1 MTMRIAALQ
10 FEARAG
16 AVQENLGRV
25 IEAAGTAA
33 KGGAGL
39 LIAPELCLPGYGA
52 GDAFE
57 SLAEPLDGPLVAKL
71 QDVCREAGI
80 AIIAGFGERRGGE
93 VANSAV
99 FLDGERAVAYHKA
112 FLYGPY
118 EKRHFVPGKP
128 ENVIV
133 EHGGL
138 KIGILICYDVEF
150 PENVRRLATAG
161 VDLVAVPTALP
172 GSPHAGFIAGS
183 VVPVRAFENQVHVV
197 YANLCGADGDFT
209 YAGLSTVAAP
219 DGRILASAGSGEEL
233 IFAEI
238 DPAAFDAS
246 REENPYL
253 GDLAAVMGKA

>member
-1 MTMRIAALQ
+1 MRIAALQ
-10 FEARAG
+10 FEAKAG
-16 AVQENLGRV
+16 AAEKNLGRL
-25 IEAAGTAA
+25 IEAAGQAA
-33 KGGAGL
+33 RNGAEL

-52 GDAFE
+52 GEAFND
-57 SLAEPLDGPLVAKL
+57 LAEPLDGPLVARL
-71 QDVCREAGI
+71 QDTCRQTGI
-80 AIIAGFGERRGGE
+80 AIIAGLCERRGSE

-99 FLDGERAVAYHKA
+99 FVDGRHVAAYRKA
-112 FLYGPY
+112 FLYGAY
-118 EKRHFVPGKP
+118 EKRHFVPGKL

-133 EHGGL
+133 GHGGL

-183 VVPVRAFENQVHVV
+183 VVPVRAFENQVHVA
-197 YANLCGADGDFT
+197 YADLCGEDGRFA
-209 YAGLSTVAAP
+209 YAGLSTIAAP
-219 DGRILASAGSGEEL
+219 DGGVLASAGRGEEL

-246 REENPYL
+246 RTENPYL
-253 GDLAAVMGKA
+253 GDLATVMGKA